1 MDPGGPYLNPKATF
15 IMGYDFPIPIWD
27 HWRSAAFK
35 RLDFLIPLIRFP
47 FSIWHSDGCC
57 IITTTTA

>member
-15 IMGYDFPIPIWD
+15 IMGYDFPIPVWD

-35 RLDFLIPLIRFP
+35 RLDFPYTP
-47 FSIWHSDGCC
+47 HSFSFFNL
-57 IITTTTA
+57 A